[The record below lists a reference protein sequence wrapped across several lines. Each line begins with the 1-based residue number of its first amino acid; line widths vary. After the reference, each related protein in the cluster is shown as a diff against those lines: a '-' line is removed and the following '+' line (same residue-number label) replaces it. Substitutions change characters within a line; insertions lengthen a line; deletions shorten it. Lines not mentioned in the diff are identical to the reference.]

1 MEGGTLAGWGD
12 FLVAVS
18 GAAGALAGLV
28 FVALSI
34 NLGRILESPGVS
46 GRAGETILLLAGSLV
61 GSLLAL
67 VPYPSAR
74 GLGLVM
80 IAVGLP
86 TWILPT
92 SIQIQALRQG
102 HYQRLTYT
110 LLRLLLHQ
118 AATLPFLV
126 AGLSLHGLF
135 GGGMYWLA
143 AALVLSLVVA
153 LINAWVLLVE
163 ILR

>member
-1 MEGGTLAGWGD
+1 MEGSVPAGWEN
-12 FLVAVS
+12 FLVAVA

-34 NLGRILESPGVS
+34 NLAPILESPGVAS
-46 GRAGETILLLAGSLV
+46 RAGETILLLAGSLV

-67 VPYPSAR
+67 MPFPSVR
-74 GLGLVM
+74 WLGLIVL
-80 IAVGLP
+80 AVGVP
-86 TWILPT
+86 TWSIST

-102 HYQRLTYT
+102 HYQRLAYSI
-110 LLRLLLHQ
+110 LRLLLQ
-118 AATLPFLV
+118 QVATVPFLL
-126 AGLSLHGLF
+126 AGLSLQGLF
-135 GGGMYWLA
+135 GGGMYWFA

-153 LINAWVLLVE
+153 LVNAWVLLVE